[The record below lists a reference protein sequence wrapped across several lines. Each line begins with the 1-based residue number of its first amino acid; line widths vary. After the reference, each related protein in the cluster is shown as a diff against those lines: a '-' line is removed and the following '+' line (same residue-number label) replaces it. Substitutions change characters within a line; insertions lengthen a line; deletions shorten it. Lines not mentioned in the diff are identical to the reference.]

1 MSETEIF
8 LKVLDKVTVTYG
20 GLVGF
25 FLLVLSI
32 ALTLILAYFKK
43 RIGAIADEISQKSV
57 SAFDKKLEIL
67 FRDEVLRNN
76 LRTYLGQRSMKKKL
90 ELYQAVYSLYFQ
102 YQRSWFFNKQTPEE
116 EFSKLW
122 TDITIMRQR
131 IFLDSIYLGGTLY
144 DALRDTV
151 IGMLNNLDDR
161 GKNPAKQQGII
172 GITSITTG
180 AHSEIDVTKPLD
192 IAAQWLQK
200 NLFTDQ
206 NLSMYEF
213 TEEQSK
219 RREAE
224 QKVFLE
230 QHLAANSS

>member
-1 MSETEIF
+1 MSEAEVL
-8 LKVLDKVTVTYG
+8 LKVVEKLTVTFG
-20 GLVGF
+20 GLIGF

-32 ALTLILAYFKK
+32 VLTLILAYFKK

-76 LRTYLGQRSMKKKL
+76 LRTYLGQRSVEKKL

-102 YQRSWFFNKQTPEE
+102 YQRSWFFNKQTPNE

-122 TDITIMRQR
+122 TDIAIMRQR
-131 IFLDSIYLGGTLY
+131 IFLDSIYLGGALY
-144 DALRDTV
+144 DALMDAV
-151 IGMLNNLDDR
+151 SGMLNNLDDR
-161 GKNPAKQQGII
+161 GKNPAKQQGIT
-172 GITSITTG
+172 GITTG
-180 AHSEIDVTKPLD
+180 AHSEIDVTKPLN

-213 TEEQSK
+213 TEEQLK
-219 RREAE
+219 RRETE
-224 QKVFLE
+224 QRIFWE
-230 QHLAANSS
+230 QHLEANSS